1 MLCYALLSYI
11 RLIFHTKLELEPYD
25 SLIQQIML
33 RPMVFKICLPSNS
46 LSFSPSVFLSTGE
59 VSSVMT
65 FSPGDCSPQNKS
77 QVDVLN
83 SVDDNYKR
91 KNTDTLLIIDI
102 IKAKDMKRKEIKRRE
117 RELNRMGE
125 GMD

>member
-1 MLCYALLSYI
+1 
-11 RLIFHTKLELEPYD
+11 
-25 SLIQQIML
+25 
-33 RPMVFKICLPSNS
+33 
-46 LSFSPSVFLSTGE
+46 
-59 VSSVMT
+59 MT

-117 RELNRMGE
+117 RELNRMDE